1 MMEGNDPGYGTAR
14 ASASK
19 GVSAAGKAKG
29 ALGKGNALGGKFFL
43 FVALVLL
50 IGVLFGALSLFD
62 PFAPGSINIPKTI
75 LFVSALASLAVGIYI
90 AAKAARQAEEDR
102 HFWAELGKA
111 LMAAIAFGLGLVI
124 GHALL
129 PGLFVDM
136 GSSAFTWI
144 VAPVCVL
151 VLLPTLLS
159 WAFRAAMQFE
169 PERYE
174 LWLYPKNYREQQQTW
189 NRDRI
194 VISNF
199 HFKRKE
205 NEDIHTT
212 VNVKLPED
220 AELGELIY
228 LFIKDY
234 NENRYPNA
242 PITQLRQDDGSV
254 GWVFR
259 KPRYL
264 LRKQRKMQWG
274 EAILDPKLTIAQNK
288 ITRDCDIF
296 FDRIH
301 KDPDAQ

>member
-1 MMEGNDPGYGTAR
+1 MMEGNDPGYGAAK

-19 GVSAAGKAKG
+19 GASAAGKAKG
-29 ALGKGNALGGKFFL
+29 ALGKGKALGGKTFL
-43 FVALVLL
+43 FAVIILV
-50 IGVLFGALSLFD
+50 IGILFGALSLLD
-62 PFAPGSINIPKTI
+62 PFAPGSNIPKVV
-75 LFVSALASLAVGIYI
+75 LFVSALASLAVGIQI
-90 AAKAARQAEEDR
+90 ATKAASRPEEDR
-102 HFWAELGKA
+102 HFWSEVGMA
-111 LMAAIAFGLGLVI
+111 LVASVVFGSGLAI

-129 PGLFVDM
+129 PGLFNDQ
-136 GSSAFTWI
+136 GSSAFTWV
-144 VAPVCVL
+144 VAPVCIL

-174 LWLYPKNYREQQQTW
+174 SWIYPKNYREQQQTW

-194 VISNF
+194 VIANF

-205 NEDIHTT
+205 NEEIFTT

-220 AELGELIY
+220 AELGELVY

-254 GWVFR
+254 GWIFR
-259 KPRYL
+259 KPKYM
-264 LRKQRKMQWG
+264 LRKQRKLQWG
-274 EAILDPKLTIAQNK
+274 EAVLDPKLTIVQNK
-288 ITRDCDIF
+288 IIRDSDIF
-296 FDRIH
+296 FERIH
-301 KDPDAQ
+301 QEPDAQ

>member
-19 GVSAAGKAKG
+19 GASAAGKAKG
-29 ALGKGNALGGKFFL
+29 ALGKGKALGGKTFL
-43 FVALVLL
+43 LALIVLV
-50 IGVLFGALSLFD
+50 IGIVFGALSLLD
-62 PFAPGSINIPKTI
+62 PFAPGNINIPKAV
-75 LFVSALASLAVGIYI
+75 LFVSALASLIVGIQI
-90 AAKAARQAEEDR
+90 SAKAAQLPEEYR
-102 HFWAELGKA
+102 HFWTELGKA
-111 LMAAIAFGLGLVI
+111 LIAAIAFGLGLII
-124 GHALL
+124 GHYFL
-129 PGLFVDM
+129 PGLFTDL
-136 GSSAFTWI
+136 GSSAFTWV

-174 LWLYPKNYREQQQTW
+174 LWNYPKNYREQQQTW
-189 NRDRI
+189 NRDLI
-194 VISNF
+194 VIANF

-205 NEDIHTT
+205 NEDIFTT

-220 AELGELIY
+220 AELGELVY

-242 PITQLRQDDGSV
+242 PITELRQDDGSV
-254 GWVFR
+254 GWNFR
-259 KPRYL
+259 RPKYL
-264 LRKQRKMQWG
+264 LRKQRKFQWA
-274 EAILDPKLTIAQNK
+274 EDILDPKLTIAQNK
-288 ITRDCDIF
+288 ITRDCDVF

-301 KDPDAQ
+301 QAPDAP